1 MESPSEKEGAMKLK
15 QLIAAGSI
23 VVLSIFSTSG
33 AATVLQDENY
43 RLAHANGEGR
53 IKVGQEQFKV
63 TGIVVKLLNDRT
75 AELTVNS
82 EITFFLSGT
91 WSQNGESQE
100 EFDLQITGGASPGGL
115 DGTGKLTLGKDVKSK
130 VQLLLK
136 GKSRTTKKIFEVY
149 FQSK

>member
-1 MESPSEKEGAMKLK
+1 MKLK

-23 VVLSIFSTSG
+23 LVLSMFSTSG
-33 AATVLQDENY
+33 APAELQDPQY
-43 RLAHANGEGR
+43 RLANANGDGT

-91 WSQNGESQE
+91 WSQNGDSE
-100 EFDLQITGGASPGGL
+100 EFDLQITGGATPGGL
-115 DGTGKLTLGKDVKSK
+115 DGTGRLTLGKDVRSK

-136 GKSRTTKKIFEVY
+136 GKSRTSKKTFEIY
-149 FQSK
+149 FHSR